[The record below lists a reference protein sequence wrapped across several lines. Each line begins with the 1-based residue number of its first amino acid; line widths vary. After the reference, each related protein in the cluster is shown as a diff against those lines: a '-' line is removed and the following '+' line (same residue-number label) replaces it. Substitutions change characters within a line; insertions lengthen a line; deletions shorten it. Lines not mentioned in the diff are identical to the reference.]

1 MLRSSLVLF
10 PYQDKKLVFLFYT
23 YGMQKMSPEN
33 KKRIKELDAKLHVLQ
48 DELIKA
54 NQKEGKNPHIE
65 VKIKKN
71 QAHFQRIKQKGVED
85 KAVGKFYIEVAITS
99 KQQEVF
105 VPVSI
110 ASGKK
115 TAGFMY
121 QIEGTAPGA
130 IVTADVTVRGDE
142 VSQVTLGTLLFAKIP
157 TGKTATFRIQSTI
170 RGKFGKSY
178 KIVFSRLN
186 YKLYL
191 PDLRYQQY
199 LKEIHSESVVFS

>member
-1 MLRSSLVLF
+1 
-10 PYQDKKLVFLFYT
+10 
-23 YGMQKMSPEN
+23 MQKISSEN
-33 KKRIKELDAKLHVLQ
+33 KK
-48 DELIKA
+48 LIKGLSVELKTLQEKLIQA
-54 NQKEGKNPHIE
+54 HKLEGRDAYIE

-71 QAHFQRIKQKGVED
+71 QARFQRVKQKGVED
-85 KAVGKFYIEVAITS
+85 RAVGTFYIEIAITS

-121 QIEGTAPGA
+121 QIEGTAPGSLL
-130 IVTADVTVRGDE
+130 TADVTVRGDG

-157 TGKTATFRIQSTI
+157 MGTTATFRIQSTI

-199 LKEIHSESVVFS
+199 LKEVHTESVVFD